1 MIDSKRL
8 KEYMADAYE
17 HYPVMYAAEGEEDYR
32 AVSVAD
38 LMEYEVILYFKEFS
52 EIENKALT
60 YVRGYDS
67 EYNEKIQPSI
77 DKLLT

>member
-52 EIENKALT
+52 EIENKA
-60 YVRGYDS
+60 
-67 EYNEKIQPSI
+67 
-77 DKLLT
+77 